1 MSFVIQNMVNNCELQ
16 LILTYPGFFCD
27 GTRRY
32 FLKKALYFRAYFK
45 GFQVVGQFVS
55 FLH

>member
-32 FLKKALYFRAYFK
+32 FLKKALYLLKLSSTEFAF
-45 GFQVVGQFVS
+45 
-55 FLH
+55 